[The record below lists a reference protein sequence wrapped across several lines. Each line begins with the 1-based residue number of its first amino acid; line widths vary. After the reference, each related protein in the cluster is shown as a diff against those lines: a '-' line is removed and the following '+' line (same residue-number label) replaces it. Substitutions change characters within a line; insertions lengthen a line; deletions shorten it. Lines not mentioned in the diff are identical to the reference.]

1 MAIRNSLR
9 IMSVRNWYIGLL
21 VFTVF
26 SCKDFVLKKEHKD
39 DIIKEGLEKLN
50 WNEVEQPPLFAA
62 CKQKSEEE
70 LEQCFQNTITQHIH
84 NDLIKHTIT
93 VKDAVNDTIW
103 VPLLITNEGEIIL
116 EDFSLPL
123 DIETQIPD
131 LKDRLEK
138 SIRSLPEIKPAH
150 TRSTPVTTLYKLP
163 LVIHID

>member
-21 VFTVF
+21 VFTLF

-50 WNEVEQPPLFAA
+50 WNEVEQPPLFAV
-62 CKQKSEEE
+62 CKRKSEEE

-93 VKDAVNDTIW
+93 VKEAVNDTIW
-103 VPLLITNEGEIIL
+103 VPLLITKEGKIIL
-116 EDFSLPL
+116 EDFNLPPN
-123 DIETQIPD
+123 IETQIPD
-131 LKDRLEK
+131 LKDRLEN
-138 SIRSLPEIKPAH
+138 SIHSLPEVKPAH